1 MIIIE
6 TIELIKGNVRVRMK
20 VLYKIAK
27 KQKQVTLLE
36 KVSVGGEIIVFCRVA
51 ISMRPIDK

>member
-1 MIIIE
+1 
-6 TIELIKGNVRVRMK
+6 MK

-36 KVSVGGEIIVFCRVA
+36 KVSVGGEIIVFCRAA
-51 ISMRPIDK
+51 ISMSPIDK

>member
-36 KVSVGGEIIVFCRVA
+36 KVSVGGEIIVFCRAA
-51 ISMRPIDK
+51 ISMSPIDK